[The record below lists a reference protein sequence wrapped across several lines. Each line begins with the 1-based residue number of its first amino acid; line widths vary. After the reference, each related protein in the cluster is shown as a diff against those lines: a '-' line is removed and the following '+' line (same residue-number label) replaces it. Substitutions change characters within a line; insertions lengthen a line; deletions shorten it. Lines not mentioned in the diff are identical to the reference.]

1 MYNKKPK
8 MILFDVGGTLFEGG
22 KFSALNGLAQLRK
35 RAVNPEATDDEA
47 LARMWDE
54 YMAEIG
60 SHWSESGI
68 KLDMPLTSA
77 LKYITMNAGLRFDIS
92 MAEQEEIF
100 DRYNSERRVF
110 DGIPELLDALKEK
123 DIRMA
128 IISNNAMSGE
138 GLALAIKQWI
148 PTAEPEFVLT
158 SADLLFA
165 KPDKSIFIA
174 AANYAHLD
182 PADCWYCGDGRV
194 PDVDGSFNSGM
205 VPVFYDQKSSVP
217 TEMRTDGGRGE
228 YLAINHW
235 NELTKIIKSTE
246 C

>member
-8 MILFDVGGTLFEGG
+8 MILFDVGGTLFKGG
-22 KFSALNGLAQLRK
+22 NFSAVKGLSELRK
-35 RAVNPEATDDEA
+35 AAINPDVTDDET
-47 LARMWDE
+47 LGQMWDE

-60 SHWSESGI
+60 SHHSESG
-68 KLDMPLTSA
+68 KNLDMPLSSA
-77 LKYITMNAGLRFDIS
+77 LKYITMNAGLKFDIT
-92 MAEQEEIF
+92 MPEQEEIF
-100 DRYNSERRVF
+100 DRYNSDRIVF
-110 DGIPELLDALKEK
+110 DGVAELFSAIRQNG
-123 DIRMA
+123 IRMA

-174 AANYAHLD
+174 AAKYAHLD
-182 PADCWYCGDGRV
+182 PADCWYCGDGRL
-194 PDVDGSFNSGM
+194 PDVEGSFNSGM
-205 VPVFYDQKSSVP
+205 VPVFYDRGSTVP
-217 TEMRTDGGRGE
+217 AEMRDDGGRGE

-235 NELTKIIKSTE
+235 NELTKIIMK
-246 C
+246 

>member
-1 MYNKKPK
+1 MYSKKPK

-35 RAVNPEATDDEA
+35 RSVNPDVTDDEA

-92 MAEQEEIF
+92 MAQQEEIF

-110 DGIPELLDALKEK
+110 DGIPELFDALKEK

-205 VPVFYDQKSSVP
+205 VPVFYDRKSSVP

>member
-35 RAVNPEATDDEA
+35 RAVNPDVTDDDA
-47 LARMWDE
+47 LARLWDE

-77 LKYITMNAGLRFDIS
+77 LKYITMNAGLRFDVS

-110 DGIPELLDALKEK
+110 DGIPELFDALKEK
-123 DIRMA
+123 GIRMA

-148 PTAEPEFVLT
+148 PAAEPEFVLT

-205 VPVFYDQKSSVP
+205 VPVFYDRKSSVP